1 MELLFGLTRRDSD
14 DESTFCRS
22 ERPSCINNIH
32 QRVNHYICGSYIRQQ
47 GDDRQ
52 LQWQ

>member
-22 ERPSCINNIH
+22 ERASCINDIH
-32 QRVNHYICGSYIRQQ
+32 QEVTPYICGSYIRQQ
-47 GDDRQ
+47 GDDG
-52 LQWQ
+52 